1 MNDAELRE
9 IEEAAAELARG
20 AGELLMG
27 YFGKPLEVSYKSPNN
42 RSPVTDADKASDA
55 YLREEIRRRFPG
67 HGIISEEAPDEEER
81 EAEVIWVVD
90 PLDGT
95 MNFMNGL
102 PVFGVSIGVLE
113 RARPV
118 VGAIF
123 LPSVDRNGGSVL
135 HARAG
140 AGIRCDGISFTPPE
154 PQAPGGSLLAAM
166 PTYFRGLF
174 KLQPRLWRQ
183 LGEVRSTGSVAYEMA
198 FIARGVFQYGA
209 FASQIIWDVA
219 GGIVLVQEA
228 GGSVLQWHSK
238 PNGWRPFH
246 RFHVAHAGALPT
258 SKELRPWRGTLVVGN
273 SKAASFV
280 AEGLSRRSYGRW
292 RLWSRM
298 KRWFK
303 RRGAAAGSR
312 EAAGKQA
319 GGASQSTT
327 ASTRRVRRRRRA
339 QSSGQGKSLRE

>member
-20 AGELLMG
+20 AGKLLMS
-27 YFGKPLEVSYKSPNN
+27 YFGKPLEISYKAPNN
-42 RSPVTDADKASDA
+42 RSPVTDADMASDA
-55 YLREEIRRRFPG
+55 YLREEIRRRFPS
-67 HGIISEEAPDEEER
+67 HGIVSEEAPDKEER
-81 EAEVIWVVD
+81 EAEVVWVVD

-95 MNFMNGL
+95 INFMNGL

-123 LPSVDRNGGSVL
+123 LPSVEREGGSVL

-140 AGIRCDGISFTPPE
+140 AGMRCDGIPFTPPE

-174 KLQPRLWRQ
+174 KLQPQLRRQ

-198 FIARGVFQYGA
+198 FIARGVFQYGV

-219 GGIVLVQEA
+219 GGIVLIQEA
-228 GGSVLQWHSK
+228 GGSVLQRHS
-238 PNGWRPFH
+238 RPSRWTPFQ
-246 RFHVAHAGALPT
+246 RFDVAHTGALPT
-258 SKELRPWRGTLVVGN
+258 PNELRPWRGTLVVGN
-273 SKAASFV
+273 PKAASFV
-280 AEGLSRRSYGRW
+280 AEGLRRRSYRW
-292 RLWSRM
+292 RRLWSRM
-298 KRWFK
+298 KRWFP
-303 RRGAAAGSR
+303 RPGAAAGSR
-312 EAAGKQA
+312 QAAGKQA
-319 GGASQSTT
+319 SSPSRSAHASPP
-327 ASTRRVRRRRRA
+327 RVRRRRRA
-339 QSSGQGKSLRE
+339 QSGGQGKSLRE